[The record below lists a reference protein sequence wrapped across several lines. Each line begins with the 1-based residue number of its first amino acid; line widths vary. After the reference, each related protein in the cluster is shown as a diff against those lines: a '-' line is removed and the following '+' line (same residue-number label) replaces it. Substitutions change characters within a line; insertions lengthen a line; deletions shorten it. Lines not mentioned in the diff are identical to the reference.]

1 MRDKNSKDS
10 ATTET
15 KCDILTESIYT
26 NAEKHGITI
35 AVWQKIHIIADY
47 MPTKKRITSKDY
59 EKEDT
64 RQVKRD
70 YKDVQHI
77 E

>member
-1 MRDKNSKDS
+1 MRDKNSKDY
-10 ATTET
+10 AMGEV
-15 KCDILTESIYT
+15 KCDILTESICT
-26 NAEKHGITI
+26 NGEKHRIPI
-35 AVWQKIHIIADY
+35 VVWQKIHIIADY
-47 MPTKKRITSKDY
+47 MPTKAQFTNKHY

-64 RQVKRD
+64 RQVERD

>member
-1 MRDKNSKDS
+1 MRDKNSKDY
-10 ATTET
+10 ATEEI

-26 NAEKHGITI
+26 NGEKHRIPI

-64 RQVKRD
+64 RQVERD

>member
-10 ATTET
+10 ATGEI
-15 KCDILTESIYT
+15 KCDILTECICI
-26 NAEKHGITI
+26 NGEKRPVPI

-47 MPTKKRITSKDY
+47 MPTKEHITNKHH

-64 RQVKRD
+64 RQVERD

>member
-1 MRDKNSKDS
+1 MRDKNSKDY
-10 ATTET
+10 ATGEI
-15 KCDILTESIYT
+15 KCDILTECICI
-26 NAEKHGITI
+26 NGEKRRIPI